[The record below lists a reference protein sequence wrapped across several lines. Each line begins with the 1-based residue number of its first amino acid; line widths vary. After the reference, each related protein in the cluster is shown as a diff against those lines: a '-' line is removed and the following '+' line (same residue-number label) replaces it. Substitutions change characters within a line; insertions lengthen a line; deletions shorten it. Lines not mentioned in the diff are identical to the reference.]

1 MTSFTPGQTLTAS
14 ELNNAFAAV
23 TPPVSAQL
31 LGSNATP
38 SPVAVAVGTGLSL
51 SVGSLSASWQLAL
64 VTSLGSGLSL
74 ISGVLSA
81 TGGSGSVTSVATGA
95 GLSGGPITTTGTVVA
110 NYQAGTLTSF
120 GTGLTLS
127 SGTLTPNYQAGVL
140 TTFGSG
146 LSLSSGTLAATGG
159 GSGTVTNVATSGA
172 GISGGPVTTTGTLTV
187 EWNAGTVTALGTGLS
202 ISSGTLNASGG
213 GGGIGTIE
221 ANGVSVTSSPAI
233 LGNVTAVNAPASA
246 GFSFVNQ
253 GGATLA
259 NNADGSLTWSQP
271 TATGTDILSFSHK
284 AVPAGSWTLQANVHY
299 LISSAPS
306 IPIFGIDDGATAQF
320 FVLIES
326 GSDPDISL
334 QVQHW
339 TSFNSASG
347 SGVDATIVASLPNP
361 IDLRVVYNSSTPSL
375 SFDYS
380 MDGARS
386 WITLFSASGS
396 LFLTP
401 ANYLFG
407 CDPNHTSA
415 VAPARWTFNR
425 LTIA

>member
-1 MTSFTPGQTLTAS
+1 MPTFVSGQVLTAAEMNALAATIGATGPTGATGATGATGQTGAPGSAGATGPTGATGATGVTGATGATGAAGSGIPLTVKDGS
-14 ELNNAFAAV
+14 TSISNVGTIDF
-23 TPPVSAQL
+23 T
-31 LGSNATP
+31 SNAT
-38 SPVAVAVGTGLSL
+38 V
-51 SVGSLSASWQLAL
+51 
-64 VTSLGSGLSL
+64 
-74 ISGVLSA
+74 
-81 TGGSGSVTSVATGA
+81 
-95 GLSGGPITTTGTVVA
+95 
-110 NYQAGTLTSF
+110 
-120 GTGLTLS
+120 S
-127 SGTLTPNYQAGVL
+127 SG
-140 TTFGSG
+140 
-146 LSLSSGTLAATGG
+146 
-159 GSGTVTNVATSGA
+159 GA
-172 GISGGPVTTTGTLTV
+172 GIADV
-187 EWNAGTVTALGTGLS
+187 A
-202 ISSGTLNASGG
+202 ISGG
-213 GGGIGTIE
+213 GGGIATIE
-221 ANGVSVTSSPAI
+221 ANGVSTSASPAI
-233 LGNVTAVNAPASA
+233 LGNVTVVNAPAAA

-271 TATGTDILSFSHK
+271 TATGTDILSFSHA
-284 AVPAGSWTLQANVHY
+284 AVPVGSWTLQANVHY
-299 LISSAPS
+299 LISNAPS

-396 LFLTP
+396 IFLTP

-415 VAPARWTFNR
+415 TAPARWTFNR